1 MTSDRPTVVKCRD
14 TVSKLL
20 VILHVDMSS
29 VAETTLEQAMTLF
42 HVVNTEL
49 PIKKVVAYTATVKL
63 FTVVIRYCATRV

>member
-1 MTSDRPTVVKCRD
+1 
-14 TVSKLL
+14 
-20 VILHVDMSS
+20 MSS